1 MGYANNEVFVKLLNA
16 RKSIKKSISLLT
28 TYNPYLPSSKEKFY
42 KNEIILLRFPLYWIF
57 KPNLK
62 KFKKITFD
70 IYMKYHRYLE

>member
-42 KNEIILLRFPLYWIF
+42 KNE

-70 IYMKYHRYLE
+70 IYMKYHRYLELCN